1 MIYATSRGEGFFMY
15 PVPASCNRRLLYYDF
30 CRFLVLAGLLL
41 ALTFNTIS
49 TRLAIPQFLENILK
63 NGISFYSRDPVAILK
78 SAMPV
83 LAWSG
88 SEGDNPY
95 LTPSQLFLVSW
106 SELVRVN
113 LYSPATVLQSQV
125 PFLELVNPVW
135 AMATVSPEGYPPVG
149 EKVITAAPGEC
160 LVAIYNTHTGET
172 YALTDGVERLE
183 GKRGG
188 VVTAA
193 AALQEALQSKHGIGV
208 ARSDRINDTLYRSSY
223 IESEKTARALLA
235 ANPGVKVVLDI
246 HRDSGKSRGQSVT
259 KINGQEVARVL
270 IVVGSDARRPFPN
283 WRQNHAFA
291 KELATLMNELYPGLC
306 LGIRVKDGIYNQ
318 YLHPHALLL
327 EVGSVNNST
336 EEAVRS
342 AYLLAD
348 VLARLIK

>member
-1 MIYATSRGEGFFMY
+1 MY
-15 PVPASCNRRLLYYDF
+15 PVSASCNRRLSYYNF
-30 CRFLVLAGLLL
+30 CRFLVLAGLVLV
-41 ALTFNTIS
+41 LTFNTVS
-49 TRLAIPQFLENILK
+49 TRLVVPQFLKNVLK
-63 NGISFYSRDPVAILK
+63 NGISFYNQDPVAILK

-106 SELVRVN
+106 SGLVRVN

-125 PFLELVNPVW
+125 PFLGLVNPAE
-135 AMATVSPEGYPPVG
+135 AMASVSPEDYPPVG
-149 EKVITAAPGEC
+149 EKFIAAAPRKC

-188 VVTAA
+188 VVTVA
-193 AALQEALQSKHGIGV
+193 AALQEALQGQYGIGV
-208 ARSDRINDTLYRSSY
+208 ARSDRINDARYSSSY

-235 ANPGVKVVLDI
+235 ANPGLKVMLDI
-246 HRDSGKSRGQSVT
+246 HRDFSKLRGQNVI
-259 KINGQEVARVL
+259 KINGREVAPVL

-283 WRQNHAFA
+283 WHQNYAFA

-306 LGIRVKDGIYNQ
+306 LGIKVKEGIYNQ
-318 YLHPHALLL
+318 HLHPRALLL
-327 EVGSVNNST
+327 EVGTANNST